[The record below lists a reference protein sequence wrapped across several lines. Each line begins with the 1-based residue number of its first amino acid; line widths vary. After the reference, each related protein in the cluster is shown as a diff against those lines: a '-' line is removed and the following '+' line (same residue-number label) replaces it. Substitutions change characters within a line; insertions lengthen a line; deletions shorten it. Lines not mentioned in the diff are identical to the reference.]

1 MKEKELEWEEVAER
15 FVLYLDIGGFK
26 DRVKSDKTSNLRQS
40 LLDFRNKNIQLKPL
54 LEGGRTSNKMLMKMT
69 QFSDSIMVVSASNK
83 LEDLNRITKAA
94 VILMQIAL
102 ETKFAIRGVIA
113 CGEMVFDE
121 KNQLFFGQPL
131 VDAYLLEQQMCH
143 YGIIFHHTA
152 EEIVKEAVK
161 EMKAKGRVIVAKLK
175 SDKECYI
182 PIDDCLIQIKSGKSK
197 HYQVLWHKMDKEL
210 KKGDIS
216 KEALVWLENLR
227 TTVSGYPR
235 AYLDNTVEF
244 IKQN

>member
-1 MKEKELEWEEVAER
+1 MKKLEWEDVAER

-26 DRVKSDKTSNLRQS
+26 DRVQSEKNIVELYNKLKSFRSKDKKLNP
-40 LLDFRNKNIQLKPL
+40 LLD
-54 LEGGRTSNKMLMKMT
+54 GGGNSKKCFMKMA
-69 QFSDSIMVVSASNK
+69 QFSDTIMVVSASNK

-102 ETKFAIRGVIA
+102 ETKFAIRGVVA

-121 KNQLFFGQPL
+121 ENQLFFGQPL

-152 EEIVKEAVK
+152 EEIVKKAVK
-161 EMKAKGRVIVAKLK
+161 EMRAKGRVIVVKLK
-175 SDKECYI
+175 NDKECYI
-182 PIDDCLIQIKSGKSK
+182 PIDDCLIQLKSGKSK

-210 KKGDIS
+210 KQGNIS
-216 KEALVWLENLR
+216 KEALGWLENLR